1 MIVPPNA
8 VASSSASADLPLAV
22 GPAMRTSGG
31 LGEAMA
37 IATLIAA
44 GRLDDRLADRAIAL
58 LREIDP
64 ATAFLH
70 WIDEGDAAD
79 LRFAGD
85 AKSARWAL
93 DGLEGVDIVVQA
105 DEPRWKRL
113 LVADMDS
120 TIIGQECIDELADYV
135 GLKEKVARITER
147 AMQGE
152 LDFPGALRER
162 VRLLAGLDE
171 RALKRCLTERVEV
184 TAGAETLVQTMRAG
198 GSSCL
203 LVSGGFLS
211 FAEPIASAVGFDRVK
226 AHRLVFTGGKL
237 SGEVGDPIVDAMAKR
252 EALIAAREQ
261 LGLAREEVMAV
272 GDGANDKLM
281 IEEAGLGIGFR
292 AKPALAEVADAELK
306 HHGLDALLWVQGVRR
321 RDWFRG

>member
-1 MIVPPNA
+1 
-8 VASSSASADLPLAV
+8 
-22 GPAMRTSGG
+22 
-31 LGEAMA
+31 MA

-44 GRLDDRLADRAIAL
+44 GRLDDRLIDRALGL
-58 LREIDP
+58 LREVDP
-64 ATAFLH
+64 KASFRH

-79 LRFAGD
+79 LSFHGD
-85 AKSARWAL
+85 VKSARWAL
-93 DGLEGVDIVVQA
+93 ASIEGVDVVVQA
-105 DEPRWKRL
+105 DEPRWRRL

-120 TIIGQECIDELADYV
+120 TVIGQECIDELADYA
-135 GLKEKVARITER
+135 GLKDKVSRITER

-152 LDFPGALRER
+152 LDFKGALRER

-171 RALKRCLTERVEV
+171 RALSQCLAERVEV

-198 GSSCL
+198 GASCL

-211 FAEPIASAVGFDRVK
+211 FANPIAKTVGFDRVR
-226 AHRLVFTGGKL
+226 ANRLVFAGGKL
-237 SGEVGDPIVDAMAKR
+237 SGDVGDPIVDATAKR
-252 EALIAAREQ
+252 DALIEVRDE
-261 LGLAREEVMAV
+261 LGLQAEDVLAI

-281 IEEAGLGIGFR
+281 IEEAGLGVAFR
-292 AKPALAEVADAELK
+292 AKPALIEVADAELN

>member
-1 MIVPPNA
+1 MGV
-8 VASSSASADLPLAV
+8 
-22 GPAMRTSGG
+22 
-31 LGEAMA
+31 
-37 IATLIAA
+37 ATLIAA
-44 GRLDDRLADRAIAL
+44 GRLDDRLIDRALGL
-58 LREIDP
+58 LRELDP
-64 ATAFLH
+64 GAAFIH
-70 WIDEGDAAD
+70 WIDEGDSAD
-79 LRFAGD
+79 LRFSGNARD
-85 AKSARWAL
+85 ARWAL
-93 DGLEGVDIVVQA
+93 EGLEGVDIVTQP

-120 TIIGQECIDELADYV
+120 TIIGQECIDELADYA

-171 RALKRCLTERVEV
+171 RALSRCLNERVEI

-226 AHRLVFTGGKL
+226 ANRLVFTGGKL

-252 EALIAAREQ
+252 DALIEAREQ
-261 LGLAREEVMAV
+261 LGLGRELVLAI

-281 IEEAGLGIGFR
+281 IEEAGLGIAFR
-292 AKPALAEVADAELK
+292 AKPALVEAADAELRY
-306 HHGLDALLWVQGVRR
+306 HGLDALLWVQGVRR

>member
-1 MIVPPNA
+1 
-8 VASSSASADLPLAV
+8 
-22 GPAMRTSGG
+22 
-31 LGEAMA
+31 MA

-44 GRLDDRLADRAIAL
+44 GRLDDRLIDRALGL
-58 LREIDP
+58 LRELDP
-64 ATAFLH
+64 EGAFRH

-79 LRFAGD
+79 LHFAGD
-85 AKSARWAL
+85 FRAARWAL
-93 DGLEGVDIVVQA
+93 AALDGVDVVVQP

-120 TIIGQECIDELADYV
+120 TIIGQECIDELADYA
-135 GLKEKVARITER
+135 GLKDKVARITER

-152 LDFPGALRER
+152 IDFPAALRER

-171 RALKRCLTERVEV
+171 RELKRCLDERVHL

-198 GSSCL
+198 GASCL

-211 FAEPIASAVGFDRVK
+211 FAEPVARTVGFDRVR
-226 AHRLVFTGGKL
+226 ANRLVFAGGKL

-252 EALIAAREQ
+252 DALIEVRERARAC
-261 LGLAREEVMAV
+261 GATTCSAI

-281 IEEAGLGIGFR
+281 IEEAGLGIAFR
-292 AKPALAEVADAELK
+292 AKPALVEVADAELK

>member
-1 MIVPPNA
+1 
-8 VASSSASADLPLAV
+8 
-22 GPAMRTSGG
+22 
-31 LGEAMA
+31 MA

-44 GRLDDRLADRAIAL
+44 GRLDDRLVDRALGL

-64 ATAFLH
+64 KASFLH

-79 LRFAGD
+79 LRFDGD
-85 AKSARWAL
+85 LKAARWAL
-93 DGLEGVDIVVQA
+93 DALSDVDSIVQA

-120 TIIGQECIDELADYV
+120 TVIGQECLDELADYA
-135 GLKEKVARITER
+135 GLKDKVARITER

-152 LDFPGALRER
+152 IDFSGALRER
-162 VRLLAGLDE
+162 VRLLAGLDQRE
-171 RALKRCLTERVEV
+171 LRRCLDERVRV
-184 TAGAETLVQTMRAG
+184 TDGAETLVQTMRAG
-198 GSSCL
+198 GASCL

-211 FAEPIASAVGFDRVK
+211 FANPIAEAVGFDRVK
-226 AHRLVFTGGKL
+226 ANRLVFAGGKL

-252 EALIAAREQ
+252 DALIEVRDQ
-261 LGLAREEVMAV
+261 LGLTSKDVMAI

-281 IEEAGLGIGFR
+281 IEEAGLGIAYR
-292 AKPALAEVADAELK
+292 AKPALAEVADAELR

>member
-1 MIVPPNA
+1 
-8 VASSSASADLPLAV
+8 
-22 GPAMRTSGG
+22 
-31 LGEAMA
+31 MA

-44 GRLDDRLADRAIAL
+44 RRLDDRLVDRALGL
-58 LREIDP
+58 LREVDP
-64 ATAFLH
+64 KASFLH

-79 LRFAGD
+79 LTFNGD
-85 AKSARWAL
+85 LKAARWAL
-93 DGLEGVDIVVQA
+93 NALSDVDSVVQA

-120 TIIGQECIDELADYV
+120 TVIGQECLDELADYA
-135 GLKEKVARITER
+135 GLKDKVARITER

-152 LDFPGALRER
+152 IDFSGALRER
-162 VRLLAGLDE
+162 VRLLAGMDQRELRRCLDE
-171 RALKRCLTERVEV
+171 RVRITD
-184 TAGAETLVQTMRAG
+184 GAETLVQTMRAG
-198 GSSCL
+198 GASCL

-211 FAEPIASAVGFDRVK
+211 FANPIAEAVGFDRVK
-226 AHRLVFTGGKL
+226 ANRLVFAGGKL

-252 EALIAAREQ
+252 DALIEARDR
-261 LGLAREEVMAV
+261 LGLASEDVMAI

-281 IEEAGLGIGFR
+281 IEEAGLGIAYR
-292 AKPALAEVADAELK
+292 AKPALAEVADAELR

>member
-1 MIVPPNA
+1 
-8 VASSSASADLPLAV
+8 
-22 GPAMRTSGG
+22 
-31 LGEAMA
+31 MA

-44 GRLDDRLADRAIAL
+44 GRLDDRLLDRVLGL
-58 LREIDP
+58 LRELDP
-64 ATAFLH
+64 AAGFLR

-79 LRFAGD
+79 LRFAGR
-85 AKSARWAL
+85 AKDARWAL
-93 DGLEGVDIVVQA
+93 DGLDGVDIIVQP

-120 TIIGQECIDELADYV
+120 TIIGQECIDELADYA
-135 GLKEKVARITER
+135 GLKDKVARITER

-171 RALKRCLTERVEV
+171 RELKRCLDERVRL
-184 TAGAETLVQTMRAG
+184 TSGAETLVQTMRAG
-198 GSSCL
+198 GASCL

-211 FAEPIASAVGFDRVK
+211 FAEPVARTVGFDRVR
-226 AHRLVFTGGKL
+226 ANRLVFAGGKL

-252 EALIAAREQ
+252 DALIEVRGQ
-261 LGLAREEVMAV
+261 LGLRPEDVLAV

-281 IEEAGLGIGFR
+281 IEEAGLGIAFR
-292 AKPALAEVADAELK
+292 AKTALVDVADGELR
-306 HHGLDALLWVQGVRR
+306 HHGLDALLWVQGVSR
-321 RDWFRG
+321 RDWFRR

>member
-1 MIVPPNA
+1 M
-8 VASSSASADLPLAV
+8 PLAV
-22 GPAMRTSGG
+22 GPAMTTSGG
-31 LGEAMA
+31 LGEGMGV
-37 IATLIAA
+37 ATLIAA
-44 GRLDDRLADRAIAL
+44 GRLDDRLVDRVLGL
-58 LREIDP
+58 LRELDP
-64 ATAFLH
+64 KAGFIH
-70 WIDEGDAAD
+70 WIDEGDS
-79 LRFAGD
+79 
-85 AKSARWAL
+85 KSARWVL
-93 DGLEGVDIVVQA
+93 DQIDRVDVVVQP

-120 TIIGQECIDELADYV
+120 TIIGQECIDELADYA

-171 RALKRCLTERVEV
+171 RELKRCLNERVEV

-226 AHRLVFTGGKL
+226 ANRLVFTGGKL

-252 EALIAAREQ
+252 EALIEVREQ
-261 LGLAREEVMAV
+261 LGVQRDDVLAV

-281 IEEAGLGIGFR
+281 IEEAGLGVAFR
-292 AKPALAEVADAELK
+292 AKPALVEVADAELK

>member
-1 MIVPPNA
+1 
-8 VASSSASADLPLAV
+8 
-22 GPAMRTSGG
+22 
-31 LGEAMA
+31 MA

-44 GRLDDRLADRAIAL
+44 GRLDDRLVDRALGL
-58 LREIDP
+58 LREVDP
-64 ATAFLH
+64 KASFSH

-85 AKSARWAL
+85 FQNARWAL
-93 DGLEGVDIVVQA
+93 SALDEVDVVVQA
-105 DEPRWKRL
+105 EEPRWKKL

-120 TIIGQECIDELADYV
+120 TIIGQECIDELADYA
-135 GLKEKVARITER
+135 GLRDKVARITER

-152 LDFPGALRER
+152 LDFRGALRER
-162 VRLLAGLDE
+162 VQLLAGLDE
-171 RALKRCLTERVEV
+171 RELKRCLDERVEV

-198 GSSCL
+198 GASCL

-211 FAEPIASAVGFDRVK
+211 FAEPVARKVGFDRVK
-226 AHRLVFTGGKL
+226 ANRLVFAGGKL

-252 EALIAAREQ
+252 DALVEAREQ
-261 LGLAREEVMAV
+261 LALVPADVLAI

-281 IEEAGLGIGFR
+281 IEEAALGIAYR
-292 AKPALAEVADAELK
+292 AKPALVEVADAELK

-321 RDWFRG
+321 RDWFRR

>member
-1 MIVPPNA
+1 M
-8 VASSSASADLPLAV
+8 
-22 GPAMRTSGG
+22 G
-31 LGEAMA
+31 
-37 IATLIAA
+37 IATLIAQ
-44 GRLDDRLADRAIAL
+44 GRLNDRLVERALGL
-58 LREIDP
+58 LRELDP
-64 ATAFLH
+64 GAAFLH

-79 LRFAGD
+79 LSFSGRSTDAG
-85 AKSARWAL
+85 WAL
-93 DGLEGVDIVVQA
+93 QALEGLDIVVQG
-105 DEPRWKRL
+105 EEQRWKRL

-135 GLKEKVARITER
+135 GLKDKVALITER

-152 LDFPGALRER
+152 IDFPGALRER

-171 RALKRCLTERVEV
+171 RALRLCLDERVEI

-226 AHRLVFTGGKL
+226 ANRLVFTGGKL
-237 SGEVGDPIVDAMAKR
+237 SGEVGDPIIDAMAKFDALV
-252 EALIAAREQ
+252 EARSE
-261 LGLAREEVMAV
+261 LGLKREDVLAV
-272 GDGANDKLM
+272 GDGANDRLM
-281 IEEAGLGIGFR
+281 IEEAGLGIAFR
-292 AKPALAEVADAELK
+292 AKPALAEAADAELK

-321 RDWFRG
+321 RDWFRL